1 MNFLPIEFCKK
12 IQEKTNIKSLFVYN
26 KEQIINPEIIE
37 KHGDLTDDGYYELT
51 KECGGPYKFNEV
63 YIYDYKLMLKRD
75 VWVEKEMVYAYTIDC
90 VLKWLREEK
99 DIHIKSDISFRYTSE
114 HKKDKNGTYS
124 GFMNVSKPFWSFL
137 IRKIKNGNCIYDN
150 TTASNNEYSSYED
163 ACISGIEYL
172 MSNNLI

>member
-1 MNFLPIEFCKK
+1 MNMDFLPIELCKK

-51 KECGGPYKFNEV
+51 KDCGGPYEFNEV

-90 VLKWLREEK
+90 VLKWLREETK
-99 DIHIKSDISFRYTSE
+99 KFICVMYMPKMDKKSDFYFYTIQSVGNFVPCNFG
-114 HKKDKNGTYS
+114 NGEQY
-124 GFMNVSKPFWSFL
+124 
-137 IRKIKNGNCIYDN
+137 N
-150 TTASNNEYSSYED
+150 TYED

-172 MSNNLI
+172 MIKNLI